1 MKAERRHELQ
11 TNSLARFLENLPLYF
26 RFHFGKVLLGLLIF
40 ILLIV
45 LIRQRM
51 TTGTVARQQT
61 ATALGDV
68 RRLLN
73 ELQVVDLTRLSPEL
87 RAEDRKRF
95 ATQIDGAIDE
105 IIAGT
110 DDGPEDAATRA
121 EALVARGDLN
131 WIMANL
137 PEVPGAA
144 TQPVL
149 DMPKPP
155 DQYLA
160 DAADAYEQVLRQYPD
175 RAMSALTAT
184 FGLASIAENQGKWDV
199 ARTHYETILK
209 KPDAPQVFREWT
221 MGRMNLLPSLK
232 EPVFTG
238 NFGTPPPT
246 PPPTTTMPGDPTAT
260 PASATQPAS
269 PTQPASTQPQ

>member
-1 MKAERRHELQ
+1 MKAVRRHELQ

-51 TTGTVARQQT
+51 TSGTVARQQT

-73 ELQVVDLTRLSPEL
+73 ELQVVDLTRPTPDL

-95 ATQIDGAIDE
+95 ASQIDGAIDE
-105 IIAGT
+105 IIANT
-110 DDGPEDAATRA
+110 DDGPDDAAIRA

-137 PEVPGAA
+137 PEVSGAA
-144 TQPVL
+144 TQPAL
-149 DMPKPP
+149 AMPRPA

-160 DAADAYEQVLRQYPD
+160 DAADAYEQVLRQYAD
-175 RAMSALTAT
+175 RPMSALTAE

-199 ARTHYETILK
+199 ARAHYETILK
-209 KPDAPQVFREWT
+209 KPDAPQVFREWALA
-221 MGRMNLLPSLK
+221 RMNLLPSLQ

-238 NFGTPPPT
+238 SFGTPTTTTT
-246 PPPTTTMPGDPTAT
+246 PSDPTTV
-260 PASATQPAS
+260 PAGATQPAPS
-269 PTQPASTQPQ
+269 TQPASTQPQ

>member
-26 RFHFGKVLLGLLIF
+26 RFHFGKVLLGLLVF
-40 ILLIV
+40 VLLIV

-51 TTGTVARQQT
+51 TTGNVARQQT
-61 ATALGDV
+61 ANALGDV

-73 ELQVVDLTRLSPEL
+73 ELQVVDLTRATPDQ

-95 ATQIDGAIDE
+95 ASQIDGAIDE
-105 IIAGT
+105 IIANT
-110 DDGPEDAATRA
+110 DEGPDDAAMRA

-144 TQPVL
+144 TQPAL
-149 DMPKPP
+149 GMPKAPE
-155 DQYLA
+155 QYLA
-160 DAADAYEQVLRQYPD
+160 DAAEAYEQVLRQYPD
-175 RAMSALTAT
+175 RPMSALTAE
-184 FGLASIAENQGKWDV
+184 FGLASVAENQGKWDV
-199 ARTHYETILK
+199 ARAHYETILR
-209 KPDAPQVFREWT
+209 KPDAALAFREWA
-221 MGRMNLLPSLK
+221 MARLNLLPSLQ

-238 NFGTPPPT
+238 SFGTPP
-246 PPPTTTMPGDPTAT
+246 TTLPDAAAA
-260 PASATQPAS
+260 PASATQPGS
-269 PTQPASTQPQ
+269 STQPASTQPQ

>member
-40 ILLIV
+40 VLLIV

-51 TTGTVARQQT
+51 TTGNVARQQT

-73 ELQVVDLTRLSPEL
+73 ELQIVDLTRPTPEL

-95 ATQIDGAIDE
+95 ASQIDGAIDE
-105 IIAGT
+105 IIANT
-110 DDGPEDAATRA
+110 DDGPEDAPTRA

-144 TQPVL
+144 TQPTL
-149 DMPKPP
+149 GMPKAP
-155 DQYLA
+155 DEYLA
-160 DAADAYEQVLRQYPD
+160 DAATAYEQVLRQYPD
-175 RAMSALTAT
+175 RPMSALTAE
-184 FGLASIAENQGKWDV
+184 FGLASIAENQEKWDV
-199 ARTHYETILK
+199 ARAHYETILK
-209 KPDAPQVFREWT
+209 KPDAPQVFREWAMT
-221 MGRMNLLPSLK
+221 RMNLLASLR
-232 EPVFTG
+232 EPVYMG
-238 NFGTPPPT
+238 SFGTPPPT
-246 PPPTTTMPGDPTAT
+246 TLPETIAA
-260 PASATQPAS
+260 PASATQPAGT
-269 PTQPASTQPQ
+269 TQPSTQPTLP